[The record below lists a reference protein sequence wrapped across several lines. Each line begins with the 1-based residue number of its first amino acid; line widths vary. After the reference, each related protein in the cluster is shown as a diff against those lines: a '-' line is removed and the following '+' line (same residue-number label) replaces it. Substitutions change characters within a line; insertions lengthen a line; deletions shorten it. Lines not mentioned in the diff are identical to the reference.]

1 MAEECRR
8 ESRLAF
14 PLQAFFYSCLC
25 VFCDQKC
32 ESQAATGHV
41 GDRWRVFLALAH
53 WCLSLRK
60 EWKKEGR
67 KERRNKRKTEGRK
80 GWAECRS
87 VWILSWRV
95 KKMLLVKKK
104 CPKRKIFM
112 RVGLVIRCTAVGALR
127 FRFWNLFNEQLQTEQ
142 SSCSHDP
149 TVTHLLLSCDEIRL
163 FWLFVG
169 TKKTRKKTRKRA
181 LARV

>member
-32 ESQAATGHV
+32 DSQAATGHV
-41 GDRWRVFLALAH
+41 GDRWEFSRRWLIGVSAEGMKDR
-53 WCLSLRK
+53 RK
-60 EWKKEGR
+60 EGLSRVQISLDFKWEGAKDASGKKF
-67 KERRNKRKTEGRK
+67 
-80 GWAECRS
+80 
-87 VWILSWRV
+87 
-95 KKMLLVKKK
+95 
-104 CPKRKIFM
+104 PKRKIFM
-112 RVGLVIRCTAVGALR
+112 RVGFVIRCTAVGSLR
-127 FRFWNLFNEQLQTEQ
+127 FGFWNLFNEQLQTDQ